1 MPICVPQL
9 FLASL
14 LETRQLT
21 IGQFFPLSFVKVPE
35 FFAHFFPP
43 VLKWRI
49 DLSCIPVNKGT
60 NPRLGCIKFT
70 DLYETV
76 HPSVNLS
83 SLCLPTGVKCGKEV
97 CYLLFVQP
105 KWGFISAQLGQLS

>member
-35 FFAHFFPP
+35 FFAKVKGAVSRNSAKLGNHKMP
-43 VLKWRI
+43 VKLK
-49 DLSCIPVNKGT
+49 
-60 NPRLGCIKFT
+60 
-70 DLYETV
+70 ET
-76 HPSVNLS
+76 
-83 SLCLPTGVKCGKEV
+83 
-97 CYLLFVQP
+97 
-105 KWGFISAQLGQLS
+105 